1 MVIQFLRENNL
12 NKSRSTLEQESSISL
27 NTVENKAKFLQDI
40 IDGRWDIVLKQ
51 VSQLGISN
59 EKLLNLYE
67 QVNTVCT
74 FD

>member
-1 MVIQFLRENNL
+1 LVIQFLRENNL
-12 NKSRSTLEQESSISL
+12 NKSRSTLEQESNLSL

-40 IDGRWDIVLKQ
+40 KDGRWDIVLKQ

-67 QVNTVCT
+67 QVNAGCT

>member
-12 NKSRSTLEQESSISL
+12 NKSRSTLEQESNISL

-67 QVNTVCT
+67 QVNAVCT

>member
-12 NKSRSTLEQESSISL
+12 NKSRSTLEQESNISL

-67 QVNTVCT
+67 QVNAVCT
-74 FD
+74 LD